1 MILVNDDP
9 LHLFDDSPPM
19 LSFSNSEESRKRPK
33 KSNNNNS
40 QVDGFFKLKKD
51 KLPLPS
57 PQANSI
63 VIDLT

>member
-1 MILVNDDP
+1 MIFVNDDP

-33 KSNNNNS
+33 NNDNS
-40 QVDGFFKLKKD
+40 QVNGFFKLKKE